1 MSEEEPTPAPS
12 RTRSLNSQWEG
23 QPDAYEELRRCW
35 LNERRLRFLAE
46 HLEAAGLPAG
56 SRVLELGCG
65 TGWLVR
71 QLAGRLPHLAF
82 TGLDPDP
89 SYVRFAQEHAAGGN
103 ERYVEGTAEAL
114 PGAEA
119 GFAVILS
126 NDVLHHVDSLPE
138 TFRSAAQAAQ
148 PGTEW
153 LAIEPNYLNPY
164 TFARQQFTVD
174 ERNFFPRQAV
184 RVGQAS
190 GWRLAGRR
198 HLFLIPPFVRTAP
211 SWMIEV
217 ERWFERVPVLAGG
230 VCLRFT
236 LAGD

>member
-1 MSEEEPTPAPS
+1 MSNEEPTSAAA

-23 QPDAYEELRRCW
+23 QPEAYEELRRCW
-35 LNERRLRFLAE
+35 LNERRLQFLAE
-46 HLEAAGLPAG
+46 RLEATGLPSG

-71 QLAGRLPHLAF
+71 ELAGRLPHLEF

-89 SYVRFAQEHAAGGN
+89 TYVRFAQQRAAHGN

-114 PGAEA
+114 PASEER
-119 GFAVILS
+119 FAVVLS
-126 NDVLHHVDSLPE
+126 NDVLHHVASLAE
-138 TFRSAAQAAQ
+138 TFKSASAAAR

-164 TFARQQFTVD
+164 TFARQQFTFD

-184 RVGQAS
+184 RAGRAS
-190 GWRLAGRR
+190 GWRLVGRR
-198 HLFLIPPFVRTAP
+198 HLFLIPPFVRTP
-211 SWMIEV
+211 PRWMTGL
-217 ERWFERVPVLAGG
+217 ERRLEGVPVLAGG
-230 VCLRFT
+230 VWLRFT
-236 LAGD
+236 LGGA

>member
-1 MSEEEPTPAPS
+1 MPDQEPTPA

-35 LNERRLRFLAE
+35 LNGRRLQFLAE
-46 HLEAAGLPAG
+46 RLEAARLPDG

-71 QLAGRLPHLAF
+71 ELAGRLPQLAF

-89 SYVRFAQEHAAGGN
+89 SYVRYAREHAAHGN
-103 ERYVEGTAEAL
+103 ERYLEGTAEGL
-114 PGAEA
+114 PAA
-119 GFAVILS
+119 PDRFAVVLS
-126 NDVLHHVDSLPE
+126 NDVLHHVASLGQ
-138 TFRSAAQAAQ
+138 TFENAARVAQ
-148 PGTEW
+148 TGTEW

-164 TFARQQFTVD
+164 TFARQQFTFD

-184 RVGQAS
+184 RAGRAS
-190 GWRLAGRR
+190 GWRLTGRQ

-211 SWMIEV
+211 GWMV
-217 ERWFERVPVLAGG
+217 ALERRFEGVPPLAGG
-230 VCLRFT
+230 VCLRFR
-236 LAGD
+236 LDGA